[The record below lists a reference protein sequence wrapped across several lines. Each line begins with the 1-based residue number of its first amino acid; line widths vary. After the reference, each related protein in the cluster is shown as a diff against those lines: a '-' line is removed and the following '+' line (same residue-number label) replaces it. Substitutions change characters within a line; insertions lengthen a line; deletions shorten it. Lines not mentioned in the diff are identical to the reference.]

1 MKLRNKETGE
11 IGELCYVPTN
21 YLCVT
26 WTKDDGVWT
35 KQEYNSLAELN
46 EDWEDYE
53 EPKEHWAIDQFGE
66 PINVTRL
73 SRLQLA
79 KLHRFGN
86 DFPSEDA
93 TIEAIEKLEAWQ
105 RLKDHN
111 LRVERGQRIFV
122 NAANKLTSQKPL
134 FVMDTYE
141 EVEDDLDLLFGDDD
155 DDDYM
160 PTNAEINDL
169 TDIGYGG

>member
-1 MKLRNKETGE
+1 MKLRNKKTGG
-11 IGELCYVPTN
+11 I
-21 YLCVT
+21 
-26 WTKDDGVWT
+26 DDFRIEAAGLEWLGYT
-35 KQEYNSLAELN
+35 SLKEFC
-46 EDWEDYE
+46 EDYEDYE

-66 PINVTRL
+66 PINVTGL
-73 SRLQLA
+73 SRLQLE
-79 KLHRFGN
+79 KLRRYGN

-155 DDDYM
+155 DDDDDDYM